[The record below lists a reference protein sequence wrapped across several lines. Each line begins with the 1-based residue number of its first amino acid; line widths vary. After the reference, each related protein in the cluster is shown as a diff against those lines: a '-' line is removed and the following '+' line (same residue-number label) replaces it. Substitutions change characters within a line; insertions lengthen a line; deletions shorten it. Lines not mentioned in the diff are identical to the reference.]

1 MGINVR
7 GNTGE
12 LRQLIAA
19 LNSPRKV
26 MTVVARAMAEEA
38 IEMTREGFSKE
49 ADPDGKGWAPTQ
61 RGGRILQDTGRL
73 RNSFRVMRVN
83 SRGFQIGTT
92 VEYSGYHQAGTR
104 RMPARKQL
112 PDKGKLPGKWKA
124 RLGEAAEDAIGAL
137 F

>member
-7 GNTGE
+7 GDTSE
-12 LRQLIAA
+12 LRKLIAA
-19 LNSPRKV
+19 LNRPEKALQL
-26 MTVVARAMAEEA
+26 VARAMAEEA
-38 IEMTREGFSKE
+38 IELTREGFSKE
-49 ADPDGKGWAPTQ
+49 SDPDGKGWAPTQ

-83 SRGFQIGTT
+83 ARGFQIGTT
-92 VEYSGYHQAGTR
+92 VEYSGYHQSGTR

-112 PDKGKLPGKWKA
+112 PDAGKIPRTWRS
-124 RLGEAAEDAIGAL
+124 RLEEAAEDAFDAL

>member
-7 GNTGE
+7 GDASE
-12 LRQLIAA
+12 LRSLIAA
-19 LNSPRKV
+19 LESPRKV
-26 MTVVARAMAEEA
+26 LKLVARAMAEEA
-38 IEMTREGFSKE
+38 IELTREGFSRE
-49 ADPDGKGWAPTQ
+49 SDPNGKGWAPTQ

-73 RNSFRVMRVN
+73 RNSFRVMHVN
-83 SRGFQIGTT
+83 ARGFQIGTT

-112 PDKGKLPGKWKA
+112 PDKGRLPRKWKA
-124 RLGEAAEDAIGAL
+124 RLGEAAEDALGAL